1 MGLNVE
7 VLERSFELLKPQ
19 AETLVS
25 RFYDRLFEKYPAVK
39 PMFARTTL
47 PEQKKKLLASLVL
60 VIQNLRRPETLG
72 PVLKQMGA
80 RHVGYGTQPAHY
92 GAVAETL
99 LGVMAEMAGTAW
111 TSEVKQAWTDALNTI
126 AHIML
131 EGARDAATHPAPI
144 QGGTK
149 MAKGKTAVKAA
160 PKKLDVK
167 DLTARVEAI
176 SRVQAVIEFELDGT
190 IITANDNFLNCLGYR
205 LDEVQGKHHRMFV
218 DPAYAAGGDYAA
230 FWQKLNRGEY
240 DAGAYKRIGK
250 GGKEVWIQASYN
262 PIKDAKGNAYKVVK
276 YATDITVE
284 KNRTAEFEG
293 KIDAIGKAQA
303 VIEFNLDG
311 TVITANDNFLNT
323 LGYTLDEIKGKHH
336 RMFCEQTYTNSQD
349 YQAFW
354 AKLNRGEFDA
364 GVYKRI
370 GKGGKEVW
378 IQASYNP
385 IMDANGKPYKVV
397 KFASDVTEEKKK
409 ALVKSAMDNSGTN
422 VLMCDR
428 NLIVTYINKAAQDK
442 LKGLE
447 HEIRKVLPSFNADT
461 IVGTCIDGFHKM
473 PSHQRN
479 ILENPKNLPHKA
491 DIQLGPLQLELN
503 VGAIISDKGEYL
515 GNSLEWSDVTAKRKA
530 DREMTTLKNSLDN
543 STSNVLMCDRNLL
556 ITYIN
561 KAALSKLKVL
571 ELEIRK
577 VLPAFNADKIVGVCI
592 DSFHKVPD
600 LQRRILGDPKNLPH
614 RAEIKLGP
622 LTLSLTVS
630 AIVSESGE
638 YLGNTLEWADITA
651 QKRAQTEVDR
661 LITAAAAGQLAE
673 RINASEFEGFFK
685 TLSEGINKMLDAVV
699 TPLHEAQTILTCLA
713 GNDLTKEMT
722 GLYEGEFDQMKTSL
736 NTAVRNLTTT
746 MLAVRESVDAVSSGS
761 EQITKGNED
770 LSQRTSEQAS
780 ALEETS
786 ASMEEMTSTV
796 KQNADN
802 AKQANQLAITA
813 RDIADKGGSVTTKA
827 VEAMGEINKSSKKI
841 ADIITVIDEIAFQT
855 NLLALNAAVEAARAG
870 EHGRGFAVVAA
881 EVRNLAQRSATAAK
895 EIKGLIN
902 ESIQRVS
909 DGSELVNQSGKT
921 LDEIVSSVKRVTDII
936 AEITA
941 ASQEQASGIDQVN
954 KAIMQMDET
963 TQQNAALVEE
973 TTAASQSVKEQAREL
988 LRQVEVFKTNQGETR
1003 EARPVAARHE
1013 SSFAA
1018 KPSSKPMGQGTGQ
1031 KPGFK
1036 KPAFGAPQA
1045 QAKTAVGMAAGNG
1058 KDRRKSEDDF
1068 EEF

>member
-7 VLERSFELLKPQ
+7 LLERSFELLKPQ
-19 AETLVS
+19 AETLAS
-25 RFYDRLFEKYPAVK
+25 RFYERLFEKYPAVK
-39 PMFARTTL
+39 PMFARTTM
-47 PEQKKKLLASLVL
+47 PEQKKKLLASLIL
-60 VIQNLRRPETLG
+60 VMQNLRRPDTLG
-72 PVLKQMGA
+72 PALKQLGA
-80 RHVGYGTQPAHY
+80 RHVAYGTQPAHY

-99 LGVMAEMAGTAW
+99 LGVMAEMAGAAW
-111 TSEVKQAWTDALNTI
+111 TADVKQAWTDALNTI
-126 AHIML
+126 AQIML
-131 EGARDAATHPAPI
+131 EGARDAATHPASI

-149 MAKGKTAVKAA
+149 MAKGKTAVKVAS
-160 PKKLDVK
+160 KKPDVK
-167 DLTARVEAI
+167 DLMARAEAI
-176 SRVQAVIEFELDGT
+176 NRVQAVIEFELDGT
-190 IITANDNFLNCLGYR
+190 IITANDNFLN
-205 LDEVQGKHHRMFV
+205 
-218 DPAYAAGGDYAA
+218 
-230 FWQKLNRGEY
+230 
-240 DAGAYKRIGK
+240 
-250 GGKEVWIQASYN
+250 
-262 PIKDAKGNAYKVVK
+262 
-276 YATDITVE
+276 
-284 KNRTAEFEG
+284 
-293 KIDAIGKAQA
+293 
-303 VIEFNLDG
+303 
-311 TVITANDNFLNT
+311 T
-323 LGYTLDEIKGKHH
+323 LGYTLDEIKGHHH
-336 RMFCEQTYTNSQD
+336 RMFCDQTYTNSQE

-354 AKLNRGEFDA
+354 AKLNRGDFDA

-385 IMDANGKPYKVV
+385 IVDANGKPYKVV

-409 ALVKSAMDNSGTN
+409 ALVKSAMDNSVTN

-442 LKGLE
+442 LKALE
-447 HEIRKVLPSFNADT
+447 NEIRKVLPAFNADN
-461 IVGTCIDGFHKM
+461 IVGTCIDSFHKV
-473 PSHQRN
+473 PSQQRG
-479 ILENPKNLPHKA
+479 ILENPRNLPHKA

-571 ELEIRK
+571 EMEIRK

-592 DSFHKVPD
+592 DSFHQAPD
-600 LQRRILGDPKNLPH
+600 LQRRVLGDPKNLPH

-622 LTLSLTVS
+622 LTLALTVS

-661 LITAAAAGQLAE
+661 LITAAAAGQLSE

-685 TLSEGINKMLDAVV
+685 SLSEGINKMLDAVV
-699 TPLHEAQTILTCLA
+699 TPLHEAQMILTALA
-713 GNDLTKEMT
+713 ANDLTKEMT

-746 MLAVRESVDAVSSGS
+746 MVAVRESVDAVSSGS

-988 LRQVEVFKTNQGETR
+988 MRQVEVFKTNQGETR

-1018 KPSSKPMGQGTGQ
+1018 KPSSKPMAQGTGQ

-1036 KPAFGAPQA
+1036 KPAFAAPQA

-1058 KDRRKSEDDF
+1058 KDRRKQEDDF